1 MSKAYKW
8 DEEVE
13 EYKKHY
19 DDDNYINEYVEGL
32 LPIYYGDIYST
43 FHDYIGTPLNIDITD
58 EHVGMQIWQI
68 MNYYLFEEFLGL
80 FWSAWHAYEEEEE

>member
-19 DDDNYINEYVEGL
+19 DDDNGIYEYIESL
-32 LPIYYGDIYST
+32 LPVYYGDIYST
-43 FHDYIGTPLNIDITD
+43 YHDYIGTPLNIDIEN
-58 EHVGMQIWQI
+58 EHVGLQIWQI
-68 MNYYLFEEFLGL
+68 MNMHLMEEFSTH
-80 FWSAWHAYEEEEE
+80 FMDAWNCYEEEEW